1 MDKYFLQLFLQIFYM
16 RTVVTS
22 DIFQLE
28 FSELKGLLDGDTRE
42 SIQKLEHVLSHD
54 GAFVSISGI

>member
-1 MDKYFLQLFLQIFYM
+1 M

-28 FSELKGLLDGDTRE
+28 FSELKGLLDDETRE